1 MAMKTLED
9 KIKALKKVPLFE
21 DLSKK
26 QLGEIAKLAEITPA
40 AAGTMLVQHGKPGKE
55 FILILFGDVSVM
67 RYGKILRELTK
78 GDFFGEIS
86 LLDGGLRTA
95 SLVAKSDVNLLVVP
109 KKGFD
114 QLLKEVPGLQT
125 KMIHVLCKYLRDSQ
139 LGQF

>member
-1 MAMKTLED
+1 MTTQTKED

-21 DLSKK
+21 DLSQK
-26 QLGEIAKLAEITPA
+26 QLGDIATLAEVTPA
-40 AAGTMLVQHGKPGKE
+40 AAGTMLAQHGKPGKE
-55 FILILFGDVSVM
+55 FILILFGDVQVM
-67 RYGKILRELTK
+67 RYGKVLRELTK

-95 SLVAKSDVNLLVVP
+95 SLVAKSDVNLLIVK

-114 QLLKEVPGLQT
+114 ELLKNAPGLQT